1 MRRKIRC
8 LEINQ
13 TTLPSNYSRASHT
26 PASQGRFCWHTSH
39 LKTPL
44 IASQIFC
51 TFGRESVHSIVNAI
65 IAGHCAP
72 GPCVVMSQIPW
83 LLLLLLSCSS
93 CNWGSCCHLEWR
105 KRITAVSGLFVPAPV
120 ILPSVGSS
128 HSHITVLSRRIIR
141 YRPRVT
147 LSHRH
152 AGRHVTSH
160 APRCTGPL
168 LRQLSQLIRT
178 MIY

>member
-1 MRRKIRC
+1 MQAK
-8 LEINQ
+8 
-13 TTLPSNYSRASHT
+13 Y
-26 PASQGRFCWHTSH
+26 
-39 LKTPL
+39 
-44 IASQIFC
+44 
-51 TFGRESVHSIVNAI
+51 SVHLDQNQCTVYLVNAI

-128 HSHITVLSRRIIR
+128 HSVITAYYQISGPGHAVTPSRRPPCHESRTALHRAAAPPIIAINQNNDILMR
-141 YRPRVT
+141 LGLQSVT
-147 LSHRH
+147 
-152 AGRHVTSH
+152 
-160 APRCTGPL
+160 
-168 LRQLSQLIRT
+168 I
-178 MIY
+178 

>member
-13 TTLPSNYSRASHT
+13 TTLPSNYSRTSHA
-26 PASQGRFCWHTSH
+26 PASQPGALLLAH
-39 LKTPL
+39 LPPANPTNCKRNIGL
-44 IASQIFC
+44 YC

-83 LLLLLLSCSS
+83 LLLLSCSS

-147 LSHRH
+147 L
-152 AGRHVTSH
+152 
-160 APRCTGPL
+160 
-168 LRQLSQLIRT
+168 
-178 MIY
+178 